1 MSGASPSG
9 TGLFGLA
16 RLFQPDG
23 VEVVAHVVAL
33 GGRDLLLVERV
44 HGLLGVGALDL
55 GVLRGGLALG
65 RLALH
70 EVRAD
75 VGALA
80 QLRLHLALLG
90 VEVSGVLRAL
100 PVSLSFAE
108 PVARL
113 VMLLA
118 LDPVALALALGLLLA
133 ALGA

>member
-1 MSGASPSG
+1 MGGASPSG

-33 GGRDLLLVERV
+33 GGRDLLLVERI
-44 HGLLGVGALDL
+44 HGLFGVGALDL
-55 GVLRGGLALG
+55 GILRGGLALG

-75 VGALA
+75 VGALT

-90 VEVSGVLRAL
+90 VEVGGGLRARA
-100 PVSLSFAE
+100 VSLPFAE

-113 VMLLA
+113 
-118 LDPVALALALGLLLA
+118 LLL
-133 ALGA
+133 LT